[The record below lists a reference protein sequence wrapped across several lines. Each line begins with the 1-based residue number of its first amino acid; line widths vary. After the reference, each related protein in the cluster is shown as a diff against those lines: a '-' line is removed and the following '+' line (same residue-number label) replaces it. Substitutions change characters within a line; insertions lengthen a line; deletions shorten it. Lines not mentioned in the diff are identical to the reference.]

1 MSARAAALGAAV
13 AAALAVAGPAE
24 AAFVPRLPAQ
34 CRANASQINQE
45 DPLAPLV
52 VGDSVTVA
60 AGKYLAQAGFTVDA
74 IACRMWGHGLQ
85 VLNRRRLPD
94 LVVVALGSNGD
105 TTPADLEQA
114 LELVGPFARLVL
126 VMPKELGGGPDPDGR
141 LMRAFEEAH
150 PDQVGTLDWPAY
162 SAGQRGWFAS
172 DGLHL
177 TTPGA
182 QGFAQM
188 IAEGVEFAPAE
199 QVERPP
205 VDELSKPRKPR
216 RPQRPVRP
224 DPAMAALWNTLSDA
238 VAAVVG
244 PGVRFLGQ
252 LVSTSGDLE
261 PQDL

>member
-1 MSARAAALGAAV
+1 MTIRAAALAAV
-13 AAALAVAGPAE
+13 AALATAAPAE
-24 AAFVPRLPAQ
+24 AAFVPRLPPQ
-34 CRANASQINQE
+34 CRANASQIHQE
-45 DPLAPLV
+45 DPVAPLV

-60 AGKYLAQAGFTVDA
+60 AGKYLAQEGFTVDA

-114 LELVGPFARLVL
+114 LEVVGPFARLVL
-126 VMPKELGGGPDPDGR
+126 VLPKELGGAPDPDGR
-141 LMRAFEEAH
+141 LMRSFERAH
-150 PDQVGTLDWPAY
+150 SDQVMTLDWPAY
-162 SAGQRGWFAS
+162 SAGQSGWFAP

-182 QGFAQM
+182 QGFARM
-188 IAEGVEFAPAE
+188 ISEGVAFGPAE

-205 VDELSKPRKPR
+205 VDELSDAPKPRPHR
-216 RPQRPVRP
+216 RPPRRP
-224 DPAMAALWNTLSDA
+224 DPALAAMWHVLTDA
-238 VAAVVG
+238 VGAIFA
-244 PGVRFLGQ
+244 PGLRFLARF
-252 LVSTSGDLE
+252 VTSSGDLG